1 MNERPPEP
9 AAMPAPPPPPG
20 PTTAGDGKASGGM
33 RALGIVLAL
42 ILAFGAAV
50 MIAAAAEISDT
61 PTAEEVASGEEPLPD
76 DGKVYDGSESERSI
90 STGFGY
96 ASGVVGGIGALIGIF
111 FGITGTR
118 GRLFAQAAVAAVIL
132 AAIALLI

>member
-1 MNERPPEP
+1 MNELPAEP
-9 AAMPAPPPPPG
+9 AATPAPPPPPG
-20 PTTAGDGKASGGM
+20 PATADSGKASGGM
-33 RALGIVLAL
+33 RALGVVLAL

-61 PTAEEVASGEEPLPD
+61 PTLDEIKSGEVDPPE
-76 DGKVYDGSESERSI
+76 DGEYYDGSETERSI